1 MNQVIVE
8 RRSFLKA
15 GGAFVVG
22 FALAP
27 SIALAADA
35 NYPLRDVA
43 ADNVDS
49 FLVVA
54 QNGDVTLYC
63 GKVDLGTGAR
73 VAFRQIVAEELDV
86 DFTRIAM
93 IEGDTAL
100 CPDQG
105 GTGGSTGITGGG
117 MQIRQA
123 AATAR
128 AALLAMAATS
138 LGVPVDDLTVENGI
152 VRARNGRTVSYASL
166 VGGKK
171 IEVKV
176 DRAAKPKDPG
186 TYKVVNQSVKRP
198 DLPDKMTGRH
208 TYVHDFRVPGMLHA
222 RVIRPPA
229 IGATLAEVDATSI
242 ANIPGARVVR
252 IKDFLAVVAEKE
264 WNAVRAASA
273 LRARWTGGGG
283 LPGSETVHAA
293 MRTTQ
298 IARDETLVKNGDPA
312 TGLRNA
318 ARRFQATYQW
328 PAQSHASMGPSCAV
342 ADYKPEGL
350 TVWSA
355 SQGTH
360 GARRVLARAF
370 NLPVEKIRVIYL
382 DGAGCYG
389 MNGHDDAAAEAV
401 LISREV
407 GRPVRVQWSREE
419 EHGLDPKG
427 PPQLLDLR
435 AGLDANGNIAGWETE
450 AWLPE
455 NTPNLASRPL
465 IGLIAAGIPQP
476 DGQSVAQVQG
486 NAYPSYDLPNMSATV
501 HWLKTTPLRPSN
513 LRAPGKPGNTF
524 AVESFIDE
532 LAAAAGRDPLE
543 FRLAH
548 IKDDLGASLMRRVAE
563 RMDWKARPSP
573 NRENAGGEILKGR
586 GLSYIWYK
594 HADNR
599 LALGVVVEVER
610 RTGKVRVTRA
620 VCACESGLMI
630 NPDAVR
636 AQVEGNILQ
645 TISRTLHEEVVFD
658 ASRVTSTDW
667 RSYPILA
674 FPDVPVL
681 EIDLIGSPRDK
692 PLGAGEAA
700 SAPVPAA
707 IGNAVFDATGVR
719 IRRVP
724 LTPARVLAAMEGGR
738 AELEGAK
745 YGLSRS
751 LG

>member
-1 MNQVIVE
+1 MNQMILE
-8 RRSFLKA
+8 RRSFLMA

-22 FALAP
+22 FAIAP
-27 SIALAADA
+27 SMALAADA

-43 ADNVDS
+43 ADSVDS
-49 FLVVA
+49 FLVIA

-86 DFTRIAM
+86 DFSRIAM
-93 IEGDTAL
+93 TEGDTAL

-128 AALLAMAATS
+128 GALVAMAAKS
-138 LGVPVDDLTVENGI
+138 LGVPAEELTVENGI

-176 DRAAKPKDPG
+176 DRAAKPKDPA
-186 TYKVVNQSVKRP
+186 TYKVVNQPMKRP
-198 DLPDKMTGRH
+198 DLPAKMTGRH
-208 TYVHDFRVPGMLHA
+208 TYVHDFKIAGMLHA
-222 RVIRPPA
+222 RVIRAPA
-229 IGATLAEVDATSI
+229 IGATLAEVDETSI

-264 WNAVRAASA
+264 WNAVRAARA

-283 LPGSETVHAA
+283 LPGSEDVHAT
-293 MRTTQ
+293 MRTTE

-312 TGLRNA
+312 MGLRNA
-318 ARRFQATYQW
+318 ARRFQASYQW

-342 ADYKPEGL
+342 ADYKAEGL

-419 EHGLDPKG
+419 EHGFDPKG

-435 AGLDANGNIAGWETE
+435 AGLDANGNIVGWETE

-476 DGQSVAQVQG
+476 SGMSVAQVQG

-501 HWLKTTPLRPSN
+501 HWLKSTPLRPSN

-532 LAAAAGRDPLE
+532 LAAAAGRDALE

-548 IKDDLGASLMRRVAE
+548 IKDALGTDLMKRVAQ

-586 GLSYIWYK
+586 GISYIWYK

-599 LALGVVVEVER
+599 LALGVEVEVER

-620 VCACESGLMI
+620 VCACEQGLMI

-636 AQVEGNILQ
+636 AQIEGNILQ
-645 TISRTLHEEVVFD
+645 TVSRTLYEEVQFD
-658 ASRVTSTDW
+658 AARVTSVDW
-667 RSYPILA
+667 RSYPILT
-674 FPDVPVL
+674 FPDAPVL
-681 EIDLIGSPRDK
+681 EIDLIGSPNDK

-700 SAPVPAA
+700 SAPVPSA

-738 AELEGAK
+738 AELDGTK
-745 YGLSRS
+745 RG
-751 LG
+751 